1 MYSTYYPLQEL
12 SNISDAT
19 NDRNT
24 LGYLVIDSNQP
35 TISIPLVTTLYDYT
49 KFAEIQDV
57 QFLELFPNDSVQ
69 ISLQD
74 LQAQVN
80 TLSAQL
86 TGSNTQIDSLNTI
99 IDGLL
104 APTAELELWRT
115 RKTFKRIIDNELPR
129 YPSGFPAS
137 YANIPNGVF
146 PWDAYC
152 SGLGKIFGPSLS
164 PYEVELLEQFQT
176 FLQYVQDQVNL
187 STPNPDYIQIA
198 ALMNDLLPPQLVINI
213 SGNTPPTNGYTA
225 NTSTIINK
233 LRDPLQLATVLK
245 SEINLLQTQD
255 IPAIYKIITTG
266 TTGNGTV
273 YSFKDANNNP
283 IYGNIANFR
292 NLCKQYVYRA
302 QDPNFATNPADLGT
316 LDCVLNITSKYL
328 AETAVAALL
337 DYSVGKAVTLG
348 NTFYESIP

>member
-24 LGYLVIDSNQP
+24 LGYLVIDSNQH

-49 KFAEIQDV
+49 KFADIQDV
-57 QFLELFPNDSVQ
+57 QFLELFPNDSAQ

-80 TLSAQL
+80 ILSAQL

-115 RKTFKRIIDNELPR
+115 RKTFKRIIDNDLPR

-137 YANIPNGVF
+137 NANIPSGVF
-146 PWDAYC
+146 AWDAYC

-176 FLQYVQDQVNL
+176 FLTNTQTLVNQGVL
-187 STPNPDYIQIA
+187 ASIQIA
-198 ALMNDLLPPQLVINI
+198 TLINDLLPPQLVINI

-225 NTSTIINK
+225 NTSLIINK
-233 LRDPLQLATVLK
+233 LRDPTQIATVSKL
-245 SEINLLQTQD
+245 EINSLQTQD
-255 IPAIYKIITTG
+255 IPAIYTIITTG
-266 TTGNGTV
+266 TTGNGSI

-337 DYSVGKAVTLG
+337 DYSADKAVTLG

>member
-57 QFLELFPNDSVQ
+57 QFLELFPNDSAQ

-115 RKTFKRIIDNELPR
+115 RKTFKRIIDNDLPR

-137 YANIPNGVF
+137 NANIPNGVF

-233 LRDPLQLATVLK
+233 LRDPTQIATVLK

-255 IPAIYKIITTG
+255 IPAIYTIITTG
-266 TTGNGTV
+266 TTGNGTI

-302 QDPNFATNPADLGT
+302 QDPDFVTNPADLGP
-316 LDCVLNITSKYL
+316 LDCVLNITSKYT
-328 AETAVAALL
+328 AELAVAILL
-337 DYSVGKAVTLG
+337 NYSADKAATLG
-348 NTFYESIP
+348 AAFYESIP

>member
-35 TISIPLVTTLYDYT
+35 ISIPLVTTLYDYT

-57 QFLELFPNDSVQ
+57 QFLELFPNDSAQ

-137 YANIPNGVF
+137 DANIQTGVF

-152 SGLGKIFGPSLS
+152 SGLGKIFGPALT
-164 PYEVELLEQFQT
+164 PYEVELLEQFELY
-176 FLQYVQDQVNL
+176 LQDLQQHVTQGNNQ
-187 STPNPDYIQIA
+187 SIQIA
-198 ALMNDLLPPQLVINI
+198 TLINDSLPPPLAI
-213 SGNTPPTNGYTA
+213 SIGGNSTPPNGYTA
-225 NTSTIINK
+225 NTSDIIARLQNPATIASVMK
-233 LRDPLQLATVLK
+233 W
-245 SEINLLQTQD
+245 EINLLTVQD
-255 IPAIYKIITTG
+255 IPPVYKLLV
-266 TTGNGTV
+266 TGNGGQGNIYT
-273 YSFKDANNNP
+273 YKDANGNS
-283 IYGNIANFR
+283 IYADINKFR
-292 NLCKQYVYRA
+292 ILCKQYVYRA
-302 QDPNFATNPADLGT
+302 RDPAYA
-316 LDCVLNITSKYL
+316 NITTLECLLSPYSNTAF
-328 AETAVAALL
+328 AETAVAILL
-337 DYSVGKAVTLG
+337 DYSAGIAITQG
-348 NTFYESIP
+348 TTFYNNIP

>member
-57 QFLELFPNDSVQ
+57 QFLELFPNDNAQ

-86 TGSNTQIDSLNTI
+86 TGSNIQIDSLNTI

-115 RKTFKRIIDNELPR
+115 RKTFKRIIDTDLPR

-146 PWDAYC
+146 PWDEYC

-176 FLQYVQDQVNL
+176 FLDSTQTLVNQGDL
-187 STPNPDYIQIA
+187 ASIQIA
-198 ALMNDLLPPQLVINI
+198 TLLNDLLPPQLVINI

-225 NTSTIINK
+225 NTSAIINK

-302 QDPNFATNPADLGT
+302 QDPDFVTDPADLGP
-316 LDCVLNITSKYL
+316 LDCVLNITSKYT
-328 AETAVAALL
+328 AELAVAILL
-337 DYSVGKAVTLG
+337 NYSADKAVTLG
-348 NTFYESIP
+348 AAFYESIP

>member
-35 TISIPLVTTLYDYT
+35 IISIPLVTTLYDYT

-57 QFLELFPNDSVQ
+57 QFLELFPNDNAQ

-115 RKTFKRIIDNELPR
+115 RKTFKRIIDNDLPR

-146 PWDAYC
+146 PWDEYC
-152 SGLGKIFGPSLS
+152 SGLGKIFGPALS
-164 PYEVELLEQFQT
+164 PYEVELLEQFELYLQDLQQLVNQGGTNQT
-176 FLQYVQDQVNL
+176 SIDIANL
-187 STPNPDYIQIA
+187 INP
-198 ALMNDLLPPQLVINI
+198 LLPPPLAI
-213 SGNTPPTNGYTA
+213 SIGGSIPPTNGYTA
-225 NTSTIINK
+225 NTSNTIA
-233 LRDPLQLATVLK
+233 RLQNPATIASVLE
-245 SEINLLQTQD
+245 SEIDQLTVQD
-255 IPAIYKIITTG
+255 IPGIYKIIVTG
-266 TTGNGTV
+266 TTGNGVT

-283 IYGNIANFR
+283 IYGNISNFKT
-292 NLCKQYVYRA
+292 LCKQYVYRA
-302 QDPNFATNPADLGT
+302 QDPVFASNIGQ
-316 LDCVLNITSKYL
+316 LDCLLNITNKYQ
-328 AETAVAALL
+328 AEIAVAILL
-337 DYSVGKAVTLG
+337 DYSSGKAITVG
-348 NTFYESIP
+348 PTFYNNIP

>member
-57 QFLELFPNDSVQ
+57 QFLELFPNDSAQ

-115 RKTFKRIIDNELPR
+115 RKTFKRIIDNDLPR

-137 YANIPNGVF
+137 NANIPNGVF

-176 FLQYVQDQVNL
+176 FLTNTQTLVNQGDL
-187 STPNPDYIQIA
+187 ASIQIA
-198 ALMNDLLPPQLVINI
+198 TLINDLLPPQLVINI

-233 LRDPLQLATVLK
+233 LRDPTQIATVLK

-255 IPAIYKIITTG
+255 IPAIYTIITTG
-266 TTGNGTV
+266 TTGNGTI

-302 QDPNFATNPADLGT
+302 QDPDFVTNPADLGP
-316 LDCVLNITSKYL
+316 LDCVLNITSKYT
-328 AETAVAALL
+328 AELAVAILL
-337 DYSVGKAVTLG
+337 NYSADKAATLG
-348 NTFYESIP
+348 AAFYESIP

>member
-57 QFLELFPNDSVQ
+57 QFLELFPNDSAQ

-115 RKTFKRIIDNELPR
+115 RKTFKRIIDNDLPR

-137 YANIPNGVF
+137 DANIQTGVF
-146 PWDAYC
+146 PWDVYC
-152 SGLGKIFGPSLS
+152 SGLGKIFGPSLT

-176 FLQYVQDQVNL
+176 FLTSTQTLVNQGDL
-187 STPNPDYIQIA
+187 ASIQIA
-198 ALMNDLLPPQLVINI
+198 TLINDLLPPQLVINI
-213 SGNTPPTNGYTA
+213 SGNTPSTNGYTA
-225 NTSTIINK
+225 NTNATINK
-233 LRDPLQLATVLK
+233 LRDPTQIATVSKL
-245 SEINLLQTQD
+245 EINSLQTQD
-255 IPAIYKIITTG
+255 IPYIYTIITTG
-266 TTGNGTV
+266 TTGNGTI

-302 QDPNFATNPADLGT
+302 QDPDFATNIGP
-316 LDCVLNITSKYL
+316 LDCVLNITSNYL
-328 AETAVAALL
+328 AETAVAILL
-337 DYSVGKAVTLG
+337 NYSADKAVTLG